1 MRGHRRARCASPT
14 GPTRCIATTSASS
27 SFDATS
33 NRRVDMDRRATCRF
47 FVALV
52 LAVSFSAGAE
62 NIKIAY
68 IDPASGMM
76 AATGEH
82 GVRELQFVVER
93 INAKGGANGQKF
105 EVVPMDNKL
114 SPQESLAL
122 LNRAVDEGIHYVFQ
136 GNGSSVAGALIDGI
150 NKNNERNP
158 DKRVVFLNYAAVD
171 PDFTNSKCSFWHF
184 RFDAN
189 SDMKLQA
196 IMSTMIGKK
205 EIKKVYIIGQDYSF
219 GHQVAKPGK
228 QLLKEKRPDVEIVGD
243 ELHPLAKVKD
253 FAPYV
258 AKIQASGAD
267 TVITGNWGSDL
278 ALLIRAARDAGLKAG
293 FYTFYAG
300 VVGAPTAIGEAG
312 IGRVKV
318 VSYYGLND
326 ATKKEIQY
334 LQAFKKKY
342 GATEDPYT
350 TAMQNGLDL
359 LEKAMIQTKSTDPAK
374 VAKAMEGMRLDGYF
388 GPVEMRAQD
397 HQMIQP
403 LFIGTFSKV
412 DGKAVKFS
420 ADGTKEFG
428 FRTDHK
434 IAAAE
439 SAMPTTC
446 QMKRP

>member
-1 MRGHRRARCASPT
+1 MRGRRRARCVSPT
-14 GPTRCIATTSASS
+14 GRTRCTATTSASS
-27 SFDATS
+27 SFDAIS
-33 NRRVDMDRRATCRF
+33 NRRVDMDRRAACRL

-68 IDPASGMM
+68 IDPLSGMM
-76 AATGEH
+76 AATGDH
-82 GVRELQFVVER
+82 GLRELQFVVER
-93 INAKGGANGQKF
+93 INAKGGVLGQKF

-196 IMSTMIGKK
+196 IVDSMVPNK

-219 GHQVAKPGK
+219 GHQVTKAAKE
-228 QLLKEKRPDVEIVGD
+228 LLKQKRPDVQIVGD

-258 AKIQASGAD
+258 AKIQAAGAD
-267 TVITGNWGSDL
+267 TVVTGNWGSDL
-278 ALLIRAARDAGLKAG
+278 ALLIRAAKDAGLKAN

-312 IGRVKV
+312 IDRVKV
-318 VSYYGLND
+318 VSYYAPSD
-326 ATKKEIQY
+326 APKKTLDEID
-334 LQAFKKKY
+334 AFKKKY
-342 GATEDPYT
+342 GPTEDPYT
-350 TAMQNGLDL
+350 TAMAHAMEL
-359 LEKAMIQTKSTDPAK
+359 LTMAMNETKSADPAK
-374 VAKAMEGMRLDGYF
+374 VAKAMEG
-388 GPVEMRAQD
+388 
-397 HQMIQP
+397 
-403 LFIGTFSKV
+403 K
-412 DGKAVKFS
+412 K
-420 ADGTKEFG
+420 
-428 FRTDHK
+428 
-434 IAAAE
+434 
-439 SAMPTTC
+439 
-446 QMKRP
+446 

>member
-1 MRGHRRARCASPT
+1 
-14 GPTRCIATTSASS
+14 
-27 SFDATS
+27 
-33 NRRVDMDRRATCRF
+33 MDRRATCRF

-68 IDPASGMM
+68 IDPLSGMM
-76 AATGEH
+76 AATGDH
-82 GVRELQFVVER
+82 GLRELQFVVER

-219 GHQVAKPGK
+219 GHQVSKTAK
-228 QLLKEKRPDVEIVGD
+228 QLLKEKRPDVELVGD

-312 IGRVKV
+312 VDRVKV
-318 VSYYGLND
+318 VSYYNPNE
-326 ATKKEIQY
+326 ATEKELKFIEE
-334 LQAFKKKY
+334 FKKKY

-350 TAMQNGLDL
+350 TTMQHAMDL
-359 LEKAMIQTKSTDPAK
+359 LVAAMNESKSTDPAK
-374 VAKAMEGMRLDGYF
+374 VARAMEGKKVSGYF
-388 GPVEMRAQD
+388 GEIEMRKDD
-397 HQMIQP
+397 HQLIQP
-403 LFIGTFSKV
+403 LYVMTFAKV
-412 DGKAVKFS
+412 DGKKVKFP
-420 ADGTKEFG
+420 ADGTKDFG
-428 FRTDHK
+428 FRTDVK
-434 IAAAE
+434 IDPE
-439 SAMPTTC
+439 KTAMPTSC
-446 QMKRP
+446 QMQRPQISANP

>member
-1 MRGHRRARCASPT
+1 
-14 GPTRCIATTSASS
+14 
-27 SFDATS
+27 
-33 NRRVDMDRRATCRF
+33 MDRRASCRLLAVF
-47 FVALV
+47 V
-52 LAVSFSAGAE
+52 LALPLGAARSQTQSGT
-62 NIKIAY
+62 IKIAY
-68 IDPASGMM
+68 IDPLSGMM
-76 AATGEH
+76 AATGDH
-82 GVRELQFVVER
+82 GLRELQFAVER
-93 INAKGGANGQKF
+93 LNAKGGANGQKF

-196 IMSTMIGKK
+196 ITDTMVGKK
-205 EIKKVYIIGQDYSF
+205 DIKKVYIIGQDYSF
-219 GHQVAKPGK
+219 GHQVSKTAKELIK
-228 QLLKEKRPDVEIVGD
+228 QKRPDVEIVGD

-267 TVITGNWGSDL
+267 TVVTGNWGSDL
-278 ALLIRAARDAGLKAG
+278 ALLIRAARDAGLKAN

-312 IGRVKV
+312 IDRVKV
-318 VSYYGLND
+318 VSYYAPND
-326 ATKKEIQY
+326 APKKTIDEIE
-334 LQAFKKKY
+334 AFKKKY

-350 TAMQNGLDL
+350 TSISHAMEL
-359 LEKAMIQTKSTDPAK
+359 LVMAMNETRSADPAK
-374 VAKAMEGMRLDGYF
+374 VAKAMEGKKFQGHF
-388 GPVEMRAQD
+388 GEIEMRKDD

-403 LFIGTFSKV
+403 LFVATFAKV
-412 DGKAVKFS
+412 DGKKVKFP
-420 ADGTKEFG
+420 ADGTKDYG
-428 FRTDHK
+428 FRTDVK
-434 IAAAE
+434 IDAAKTAL
-439 SAMPTTC
+439 PTTC
-446 QMKRP
+446 QMQRPQISSNP

>member
-1 MRGHRRARCASPT
+1 MDLCAMRRLLA
-14 GPTRCIATTSASS
+14 
-27 SFDATS
+27 F
-33 NRRVDMDRRATCRF
+33 
-47 FVALV
+47 ALAIP
-52 LAVSFSAGAE
+52 LGAVRAE

-68 IDPASGMM
+68 IDPLSGMM
-76 AATGEH
+76 AATGDH
-82 GVRELQFVVER
+82 GLRELQFEVER
-93 INAKGGANGQKF
+93 INAKGGVLGQKF
-105 EVVPMDNKL
+105 EVVAMDNKL

-136 GNGSSVAGALIDGI
+136 GNGSSVAGALIEGI

-196 IMSTMIGKK
+196 IINTMIGKK
-205 EIKKVYIIGQDYSF
+205 DIKKVYIIGQDYSF
-219 GHQVAKPGK
+219 GHQVSKTAK

-278 ALLIRAARDAGLKAG
+278 ALLVRAARDAGLKAG

-312 IGRVKV
+312 IDRVKV
-318 VSYYGLND
+318 VSYYNPNE
-326 ATKKEIQY
+326 ASEKEIKY
-334 LQAFKKKY
+334 IEEFKKKY
-342 GATEDPYT
+342 GPTEDPYT
-350 TAMQNGLDL
+350 TSIAHAMDL
-359 LEKAMIQTKSTDPAK
+359 LVAAMNETKSVDPAK
-374 VAKAMEGMRLDGYF
+374 VARAMEGKKLSGYF
-388 GPVEMRAQD
+388 GEIEMRKDD

-403 LFIGTFSKV
+403 LYVMTFAKV
-412 DGKAVKFS
+412 DGKKVKFP

-428 FRTDHK
+428 FRTDVK
-434 IAAAE
+434 IDAAKTAL
-439 SAMPTTC
+439 PTTC
-446 QMKRP
+446 QMQRPQISSNP

>member
-1 MRGHRRARCASPT
+1 MTFTFPKGA
-14 GPTRCIATTSASS
+14 
-27 SFDATS
+27 
-33 NRRVDMDRRATCRF
+33 DMKTIRMLPWFLAAMLAAA
-47 FVALV
+47 ALP
-52 LAVSFSAGAE
+52 AHAQ
-62 NIKIAY
+62 IKIVY
-68 IDPASGMM
+68 IDPLSGLM
-76 AATGEH
+76 AATGDH
-82 GVRELQFVVER
+82 GLRELKFAAER
-93 INAKGGANGQKF
+93 VNERGGILGQKL
-105 EVVPMDNKL
+105 EVTAMDNKL
-114 SPQESLAL
+114 SPQESLSL
-122 LNRAVDEGIHYVFQ
+122 LNRAIDEGYRYIFQ
-136 GNGSSVAGALIDGI
+136 GDGSSVAAALIDGI
-150 NKNNERNP
+150 EKNNTRNP
-158 DKRVVFLNYAAVD
+158 DKPVLFLNYAAVD

-184 RFDAN
+184 RLDAN

-196 IMSTMIGKK
+196 IVNSMVSDK

-219 GHQVAKPGK
+219 GHQVSKTAKE
-228 QLLKEKRPDVEIVGD
+228 LLKEKRPDVQVVGD
-243 ELHPLAKVKD
+243 ELHPLAEVKD

-278 ALLIRAARDAGLKAG
+278 ALLVRAANDAGLKAN

-318 VSYYGLND
+318 VSYYGLSD
-326 ATKKEIQY
+326 ATSKEIQY

-342 GATEDPYT
+342 GPTEDPYT

-359 LEKAMIQTKSTDPAK
+359 LEKAMLQTRSTDPAK
-374 VAKAMEGMRLDGYF
+374 VAKAMEGMKLDGYF

-397 HQMIQP
+397 HQLIQP
-403 LFIGTFSKV
+403 LFIGTFAKV
-412 DGKAVKFS
+412 DGKTVKFN

-434 IAAAE
+434 IAAQQT
-439 SAMPTTC
+439 AMPTTC